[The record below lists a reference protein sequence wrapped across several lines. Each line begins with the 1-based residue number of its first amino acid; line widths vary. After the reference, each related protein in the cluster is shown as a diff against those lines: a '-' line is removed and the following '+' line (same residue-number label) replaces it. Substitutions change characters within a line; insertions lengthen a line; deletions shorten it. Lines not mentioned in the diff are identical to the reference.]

1 MSNIIIVINHLDDNM
16 NDGVNNY
23 NNYNN
28 YNLNNNNYNLNNN
41 NYNLNNNNRNY
52 WNEIIYM
59 IHEMNVNEMIVPVHN
74 RDYLLGV
81 LGVLS
86 GASSESLTAC
96 VETPVEIF
104 ERLKI
109 NVSKADDDKVQTQAQ
124 EEKKEDC
131 CSVCKEDYVHGDEV
145 VTTGCKHLFH
155 ACCLATWVNIK
166 QTCPNCREPIVNLF
180 L

>member
-1 MSNIIIVINHLDDNM
+1 M
-16 NDGVNNY
+16 NGVNNY

-28 YNLNNNNYNLNNN
+28 SSNNYNLNNE
-41 NYNLNNNNRNY
+41 NRNY

-59 IHEMNVNEMIVPVHN
+59 IHEMNVDEMIVPVHN

-81 LGVLS
+81 IS
-86 GASSESLTAC
+86 AAASKSSSAANI

-104 ERLKI
+104 KRLEISVTKM
-109 NVSKADDDKVQTQAQ
+109 SEQAQ
-124 EEKKEDC
+124 EEKEEEKNC
-131 CSVCKEDYVHGDEV
+131 CSVCKEDYVHGDEI

-155 ACCLATWVNIK
+155 ACCLATWVK
-166 QTCPNCREPIVNLF
+166 TKKTCPNCREPIVKLF